1 MANCAIFNCSSSRK
15 DKYKGISLF
24 KVPGGNDEFS
34 HNWSMKLINIITKDR
49 VVDEKLRKN
58 VLKKKLW
65 ICEMHYLPSQII
77 THPTCKTLVPGS
89 LPTEHLPQKSH
100 ATKFPTERQSSVIV
114 SEKRASSSNNNNLIS
129 PPSPKLCYKSFKDL
143 CERVIFLKLKP
154 HWTVNVN
161 DEFVLLKK
169 MLLEFVVPQFE
180 IYIQPTMAFVIRVFA
195 WLLPNNHPL
204 YLEHDKSMDNIFISD
219 LINLLSD
226 YNLCAGVN
234 CFGSNNITPHVIQ
247 KAFNIEDTSPTQQIT
262 YYRPHTCTLII
273 NSSVNDSPCS
283 NCKKIVNNQT
293 VKKVQYLQPAKLKAP
308 LTKTNPHRLKL
319 TVQNLRQE
327 NRDLQMKIEQYIS
340 KSSVPLSEDIY
351 SDFLNIFTSNL
362 KKNNVPPFMKLFWQE
377 QQKYVQASRN
387 GVRYHPMLIRFCL
400 NLVSKSPSAY
410 EELRYNEKDG
420 TGFLILPSQ
429 RRLRDFRNY
438 IKPQR
443 GFNKEIINELVEK
456 TKNFT

>member
-34 HNWSMKLINIITKDR
+34 HNWSMKLIYIITKDR

-65 ICEMHYLPSQII
+65 ICEMHYLPSQSI

-100 ATKFPTERQSSVIV
+100 ATKFPTERQSSVTV

-143 CERVIFLKLKP
+143 CERVLFLKLKP

-169 MLLEFVVPQFE
+169 MLPEFVVPQFE

-204 YLEHDKSMDNIFISD
+204 YLEHNKSMDNIFISD

-226 YNLCAGVN
+226 
-234 CFGSNNITPHVIQ
+234 
-247 KAFNIEDTSPTQQIT
+247 
-262 YYRPHTCTLII
+262 
-273 NSSVNDSPCS
+273 
-283 NCKKIVNNQT
+283 
-293 VKKVQYLQPAKLKAP
+293 LQPLC
-308 LTKTNPHRLKL
+308 RC
-319 TVQNLRQE
+319 
-327 NRDLQMKIEQYIS
+327 
-340 KSSVPLSEDIY
+340 
-351 SDFLNIFTSNL
+351 
-362 KKNNVPPFMKLFWQE
+362 KLFW
-377 QQKYVQASRN
+377 
-387 GVRYHPMLIRFCL
+387 L
-400 NLVSKSPSAY
+400 
-410 EELRYNEKDG
+410 
-420 TGFLILPSQ
+420 
-429 RRLRDFRNY
+429 
-438 IKPQR
+438 
-443 GFNKEIINELVEK
+443 
-456 TKNFT
+456 